1 MANKK
6 EKNISGLMAYSDEKN
21 KQTIQKVNLAI
32 DRLKRSKTKAIN
44 FKTISDEAGVSKT
57 TLYNNEILRER
68 IESLRSIKNG
78 ISKDVMDC
86 EVDSARAK
94 IRCLNEKIKKLQ
106 EDKKNLI
113 VQLVE
118 MENLKDENIK
128 LKGIINKIKAKN

>member
-57 TLYNNEILRER
+57 TLYNNEMLRER

-78 ISKDVMDC
+78 MSKDVMDS

-118 MENLKDENIK
+118 MENLKDENKK
-128 LKGIINKIKAKN
+128 LKGIISKIKAKN